1 MYWSKCWEVF
11 YQTNQGI
18 CVFNC
23 KLENVYANEKA
34 KRVLENGAPELCQQ
48 IKGICRRFMAMVRAK
63 ETSLVNY
70 SGMLKHRRTVII
82 FSCFSFYLEE
92 QAFTIITFDYG
103 ASGESGSAGE
113 VTFTPREKDILQA
126 IADGKTNKEISEFL
140 CISFETVKSH
150 VRNLLAKTGT
160 SSRTELISK
169 YCHLD
174 NYTVGKPNYAAFR
187 KK

>member
-11 YQTNQGI
+11 YQANQGI

-23 KLENVYANEKA
+23 KLENIYANEKA
-34 KRVLENGAPELCQQ
+34 KQVFESAPDLCQQ
-48 IKGICRRFMAMVRAK
+48 FKGICRRFMTVVRAK

-70 SGMLKHRRTVII
+70 SGMLKHRSAVII

-92 QAFTIITFDYG
+92 QVFIIIAFDYG
-103 ASGESGSAGE
+103 SGCEIASDSE

-126 IADGKTNKEISEFL
+126 IAEGKTNKEISESL
-140 CISFETVKSH
+140 RISFETVKSH
-150 VRNLLAKTGT
+150 VRNLLAKTGA

-169 YCHLD
+169 HCHFN
-174 NYTVGKPNYAAFR
+174 NYTIGPPNYPLFR

>member
-11 YQTNQGI
+11 YQANQGI

-23 KLENVYANEKA
+23 KLENVYANDKA
-34 KRVLENGAPELCQQ
+34 KQVLETSTPELCKQF
-48 IKGICRRFMAMVRAK
+48 KGICRRFMTMVRAK
-63 ETSLVNY
+63 EMSLVHY
-70 SGMLKHRRTVII
+70 SGMLKHHSAIII

-92 QAFTIITFDYG
+92 QEFIIIAFDYG
-103 ASGESGSAGE
+103 SGGKSGSVGE

-126 IADGKTNKEISEFL
+126 IAEGKTNKEISESL

-169 YCHLD
+169 YCNLD
-174 NYTVGKPNYAAFR
+174 NYTVGPSNYAVF
-187 KK
+187 KKK